1 MKHFVKTSVAT
12 AVVLGTALIAGSVSA
27 APLAGSIANTRHNLG
42 STGQGLNKAAAADT
56 AEICIF
62 CHTPHGGDT
71 GAPVPLWNKQLTTA
85 TFTTYDQLGT
95 STLDAAVGD
104 VGSVSLACLTCHD
117 GTQAIDNIINAPGSG
132 GYDVTGGGP
141 GGLAWSWTSTD
152 SSLNAAG
159 NLQNSVDVP
168 NASANIWAIGTNL
181 TNDHPV
187 SMQYGGGGYSASS
200 PAGNTTVGAISPT
213 RDQDFAPAIQIGAG
227 ARWYVDN
234 LAMSGNG
241 ESNAGVFDKW
251 DFKLYTRD
259 TSLPMRTSANG
270 ATFAGEPE
278 PFVECGSC
286 HDPHFQTT
294 TFLRMTGT
302 VDVTTG
308 IGGGTTSVA
317 GSAQSNVGSR
327 VCLTCHTK

>member
-12 AVVLGTALIAGSVSA
+12 AVILGATLTAGGAFASV
-27 APLAGSIANTRHNLG
+27 AGSIVNTRHNMG
-42 STGQGLNKAAAADT
+42 SGGQGPNTASADDT

-85 TFTTYDQLGT
+85 TFTVYDQLGT

-132 GYDVTGGGP
+132 GYDATGGGVA
-141 GGLAWSWTSTD
+141 GLTWNWNSTD
-152 SSLNAAG
+152 LTLNG
-159 NLQNSVDVP
+159 DGQLVNSVDLVGGT
-168 NASANIWAIGTNL
+168 NIWAIGTDL
-181 TNDHPV
+181 TNDHPISV
-187 SMQYGGGGYSASS
+187 QYGGGGYSATN
-200 PAGNTTVGAISPT
+200 PTGNHFAGTLAAT
-213 RDQDFAPAIQIGAG
+213 RDQDFAPALQIGTG

-234 LAMSGNG
+234 TYMATVASG
-241 ESNAGVFDKW
+241 ESQAATFDKW

-259 TSLPMRTSANG
+259 TSLETRTPLNG
-270 ATFAGEPE
+270 ATFAGQDE

-286 HDPHFQTT
+286 HDPHFETT
-294 TFLRMTGT
+294 TFLRMDGLVHLGGAATPPA
-302 VDVTTG
+302 G
-308 IGGGTTSVA
+308 ID
-317 GSAQSNVGSR
+317 QSNAGSR
-327 VCLTCHTK
+327 VCLVCHTK